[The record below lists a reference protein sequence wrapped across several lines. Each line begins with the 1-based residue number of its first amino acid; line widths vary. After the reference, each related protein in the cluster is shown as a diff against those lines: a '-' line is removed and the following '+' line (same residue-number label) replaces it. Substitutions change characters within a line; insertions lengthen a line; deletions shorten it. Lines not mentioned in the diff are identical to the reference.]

1 MTSIIRACIMLD
13 TNYPGVHSMT
23 GSMPYIHVYR
33 QPDLERTN
41 LHMQIDTCRVG
52 IYLCTVGMA
61 GRRMQIDSCRV
72 GDPGFETVN
81 GNL

>member
-1 MTSIIRACIMLD
+1 
-13 TNYPGVHSMT
+13 MT
-23 GSMPYIHVYR
+23 GSHIHMLV
-33 QPDLERTN
+33 DV
-41 LHMQIDTCRVG
+41 CR
-52 IYLCTVGMA
+52 VGMA